1 MSPVLIL
8 VRHGRT
14 AANANRRLLG
24 RLDVP
29 LDELGRRQAAALGEL
44 PELRDA
50 ARVVTSPLGR
60 AVETASAL
68 GPPVTVDERW
78 IEIDYGIYDGLTLE
92 EVPATLWSK
101 WDADPSWTPEGGES
115 LTAVGARVRDACEDL
130 WAEARDRDLIV
141 VSHVSPIKAALF
153 WGMGVPTEF
162 PGRLMLDVASI
173 CRIGAG
179 PRGSVMRSFNEVCHR
194 PSE

>member
-1 MSPVLIL
+1 MAPVLIL

-14 AANANRRLLG
+14 AHNASRRLLG

-44 PELRDA
+44 PELRSAD
-50 ARVVTSPLGR
+50 RVVTSPLGR

-78 IEIDYGIYDGLTLE
+78 IEIDYGIYDGLALE
-92 EVPATLWSK
+92 EVPSMLWGK

-115 LTAVGARVRDACEDL
+115 LSAVGARVRDACEAL
-130 WAEARDRDLIV
+130 WEEASDRDVIV
-141 VSHVSPIKAALF
+141 VSHVSPIKAALW
-153 WGMGVPTEF
+153 WGMGVPADF

-173 CRIGAG
+173 SRVGAG
-179 PRGSVMRSFNEVCHR
+179 PRGTVMRSFNEICHR
-194 PSE
+194 PSI